1 MDAGRVGWA
10 TLLLV
15 EDDDGLRAVL
25 EHLLTGA
32 GLEVLTARNGKE
44 ALALLTPEIDV
55 VVSDII
61 MPEMD
66 GLDLLMRIRK
76 ESPGTKI
83 IAISG
88 GGIQDKEHVLEIA
101 RRMGAQKVLAKPFTS
116 EQLLGAVR
124 ELLNRRAAP
133 G

>member
-1 MDAGRVGWA
+1 MGAGRVAWA
-10 TLLLV
+10 KLLLV

-25 EHLLTGA
+25 ERLLTEA
-32 GLEVLTARNGKE
+32 GLEVLTAQNGKE
-44 ALALLTPEIDV
+44 ALAKLTPDIDV

-66 GLDLLMRIRK
+66 GLDLLTWIRK
-76 ESPGTKI
+76 ERPGTKI

-101 RRMGAQKVLAKPFTS
+101 RRMGAGKVLAKPFTS

-124 ELLNRRAAP
+124 ELLDGKPAD

>member
-1 MDAGRVGWA
+1 MGAGRVAWA
-10 TLLLV
+10 KLLLV

-25 EHLLTGA
+25 EHLLTEA
-32 GLEVLTARNGKE
+32 GLEVLTAQNGKE
-44 ALALLTPEIDV
+44 ALAKLTPDIDV

-66 GLDLLMRIRK
+66 GLDLLLRIRK
-76 ESPGTKI
+76 ERPGTKI

-101 RRMGAQKVLAKPFTS
+101 RRMGAGRVLAKPFTS
-116 EQLLGAVR
+116 EQILGAVR
-124 ELLNRRAAP
+124 ELLDGRPAD

>member
-1 MDAGRVGWA
+1 MGAMGVGWA
-10 TLLLV
+10 KILLV
-15 EDDDGLRAVL
+15 EDDEGLLFVL
-25 EHLLTGA
+25 ERMLTGA

-44 ALALLTPEIDV
+44 ALTKLTPEIDV
-55 VVSDII
+55 VISDII

-66 GLDLLMRIRK
+66 GLDLLRQIRK
-76 ESPGTKI
+76 ETPGTRI

-101 RRMGAQKVLAKPFTS
+101 RRMGAGKVLAKPFTS

-124 ELLNRRAAP
+124 ELLDRRAVP

>member
-1 MDAGRVGWA
+1 MGAMGVGWA
-10 TLLLV
+10 KILLV
-15 EDDDGLRAVL
+15 EDDEGLLCVL
-25 EHLLTGA
+25 ERMLTGA
-32 GLEVLTARNGKE
+32 GLEVRTARNGKE
-44 ALALLTPEIDV
+44 ALTKLTPEIDV
-55 VVSDII
+55 VISDII

-66 GLDLLMRIRK
+66 GLDLLRRIRK
-76 ESPGTKI
+76 ETPGTRI

-101 RRMGAQKVLAKPFTS
+101 RHMGAGKVLAKPFTS

-124 ELLNRRAAP
+124 ELLDRRAVP

>member
-1 MDAGRVGWA
+1 MGAGRVPWA
-10 TLLLV
+10 KLLLV

-25 EHLLTGA
+25 ERLLTEA
-32 GLEVLTARNGKE
+32 GLEVLTAQNGKE
-44 ALALLTPEIDV
+44 ALAKLTPDIDV

-66 GLDLLMRIRK
+66 GLDLLTRIRK
-76 ESPGTKI
+76 ERPGTKI

-101 RRMGAQKVLAKPFTS
+101 RRMGAGRVLAKPFTS
-116 EQLLGAVR
+116 EQILGAVR
-124 ELLNRRAAP
+124 ELLDGRPAD